1 MISEKRMQTKL
12 LPRNTEAR
20 KSPHAHSK
28 TALEQHKRQAQW
40 RSLQREEILEPDLP
54 IIDPHHHLWERPGN
68 RYLLDEYLADV
79 HTGHNIRASVF
90 VDCGAFYRKSGP
102 VVMAPV
108 GEVEFANGVAAM
120 AASGAYGG
128 TLVCAG
134 IVSSA
139 DISTGAEVA
148 QVLDAQIA
156 AGGGRFRGIRVT
168 TKWDAD
174 EDLNT
179 GRYIVPRGL
188 MQDRDFRAGFAT
200 LAPRKLSFDAMI
212 YHPQILELAELARA
226 FPDTTI
232 VLNHIGGLLAWTRN
246 YLAHKE
252 EAITQ
257 WRSSMTELAKCPNVF
272 VKLGGLGMPY
282 LGLGFDKLEAPASS
296 QQLAESWGPLYTHCI
311 DKFGPGRCMFESN
324 FPPDRDSVDYP
335 VIWNAFKRIAA
346 RYSADEK
353 QALFYGAAAQA
364 YRLNLD

>member
-1 MISEKRMQTKL
+1 MTKL
-12 LPRNTEAR
+12 PPRKAAQHTG
-20 KSPHAHSK
+20 PHPDSS
-28 TALEQHKRQAQW
+28 TVMEQHKRRAQW

-54 IIDPHHHLWERPGN
+54 IIDPHHHLWQRPGN
-68 RYLLDEYLADV
+68 RYLLDEFLADAQ
-79 HTGHNIRASVF
+79 TGHNIRASVF
-90 VDCGAFYRKSGP
+90 VDCGSFYRNTES
-102 VVMAPV
+102 VQMAPV
-108 GEVEFANGVAAM
+108 GEVEFANGIAAM
-120 AASGAYGG
+120 AASGAYGN

-139 DISTGAEVA
+139 DISVGAEVA

-174 EDLNT
+174 DALNT

-246 YLAHKE
+246 YLARKE

-282 LGLGFDKLEAPASS
+282 LGLGFDKLEAPAPSER
-296 QQLAESWGPLYTHCI
+296 LAGSWGPLFAHCI

-335 VIWNAFKRIAA
+335 IIWNAFKRIAA

-364 YRLNLD
+364 YRLNLH